1 MAQSY
6 RFTEEGFAEAVL
18 LARQALVIDPSYVP
32 AAARVGWCRA
42 VQRAQGW
49 GATSDQ
55 EIAEACRLARQA
67 LEAERN
73 DADTICQ
80 AAGTLFYLAGE
91 AAMAAVALNRAL
103 ALNPNAAHA
112 WTIKGAIHA
121 VRNQPEAAIEAI
133 ERARRLS
140 PFDRHAFGYA
150 VNIAIAH
157 LVARRFEQAIEW
169 ADRALHDQP
178 RTVAGMRAKVVA
190 LAHLGRL
197 HAAGTELSRALA
209 VQPKLTIAGF
219 REQAHHMAPEVLEL
233 YVDGLRL
240 AGLPEGDRA

>member
-1 MAQSY
+1 M
-6 RFTEEGFAEAVL
+6 
-18 LARQALVIDPSYVP
+18 
-32 AAARVGWCRA
+32 AAA
-42 VQRAQGW
+42 
-49 GATSDQ
+49 
-55 EIAEACRLARQA
+55 A
-67 LEAERN
+67 L
-73 DADTICQ
+73 D
-80 AAGTLFYLAGE
+80 
-91 AAMAAVALNRAL
+91 RAL

-112 WTIKGAIHA
+112 WLFRGSIHA
-121 VRNQPEAAIEAI
+121 LRNQPEAAIEAI

-140 PFDRHAFGYA
+140 PFDRHASGYD
-150 VNIAIAH
+150 VNIAVAH

-197 HAAGTELSRALA
+197 DAAGTELSRALA

-219 REQAHHMAPEVLEL
+219 REQAVYQAPEVLEL

-240 AGLPEGDRA
+240 AGLPER